1 MADMKTVH
9 VDQIRETVAALLE
22 DACINLP
29 ADVEEAVRAAGERE
43 TQPRARHILEVVLE
57 NAALARRDRIPICQ
71 DTGVTNVFVEL
82 GADVRI
88 TGGLLGDAINDGI
101 REGTR
106 HGYLRCSIVNDP
118 LRRVNTGDNAPG
130 VIVVQ
135 PVAGE
140 LLRITVCP
148 KGAGCENMSRISML
162 RPADGRDG
170 ITQFVLDTVS
180 AGGANPCPPVIVGI
194 GIGGDFAQ
202 APLLAKK
209 ALLRTIGA
217 RNPDPLYADYEAEL
231 LLAINALGLGPQAL
245 GGLAT
250 ALEVF
255 IETAPC
261 HIASLPVAVCLSCH
275 ATRHTSATL

>member
-1 MADMKTVH
+1 MKTVH
-9 VDQIRETVAALLE
+9 VDLIRKTVAALLE

-29 ADVEEAVRAAGERE
+29 ADVEAALRAALERE

-71 DTGVTNVFVEL
+71 DTGVTNVLVEL
-82 GADVRI
+82 GAAVQI
-88 TGGLLGDAINDGI
+88 AGGLLEDAVNDGI

-106 HGYLRCSIVNDP
+106 QGYLRCSMVNDP

-130 VIVVQ
+130 VLVVQ

-140 LLRITVCP
+140 MLRITVCP
-148 KGAGCENMSRISML
+148 KGAGCENMSRAIML
-162 RPADGRDG
+162 CPADGRAG
-170 ITQFVLDTVS
+170 ITKFVLDTIS
-180 AGGANPCPPVIVGI
+180 QGGANPCPPVVVGI
-194 GIGGDFAQ
+194 GLGGDFAQ

-209 ALLRTIGA
+209 ALLRTMGA
-217 RNPDPLYADYEAEL
+217 RNPDPLYAEYEAEL
-231 LLAINALGLGPQAL
+231 LTAINALGLGPQAL

-250 ALEVF
+250 ALDVF

-261 HIASLPVAVCLSCH
+261 HIASLPVAVCLNCH
-275 ATRHTSATL
+275 ATRHTTAML

>member
-1 MADMKTVH
+1 MKHVHCDTV
-9 VDQIRETVAALLE
+9 RAAVATLLE

-29 ADVEEAVRAAGERE
+29 ADVEAALRTARDRE
-43 TQPRARHILEVVLE
+43 PQARARHILDVVLE

-82 GADVRI
+82 GAEVRI
-88 TGGLLGDAINDGI
+88 DGGLLEDAINDGI
-101 REGTR
+101 RAGTR
-106 HGYLRCSIVNDP
+106 QGYLRCSMVNDP

-130 VIVVQ
+130 VIVVL
-135 PVAGE
+135 PVAGAT
-140 LLRITVCP
+140 LRITVCP
-148 KGAGCENMSRISML
+148 KGAGCENMSRAIML

-170 ITQFVLDTVS
+170 VTSFVLETIR
-180 AGGANPCPPVIVGI
+180 AGGANPCPPVIVGV
-194 GIGGDFAQ
+194 GLGGDFAQ

-217 RNPDPLYADYEAEL
+217 RHPDPLYAEYELEL
-231 LLAINALGLGPQAL
+231 LAAINALGLGPQAL

-255 IETAPC
+255 IEVAPC
-261 HIASLPVAVCLSCH
+261 HIASLPVAVCLNCH
-275 ATRHTSATL
+275 ATRHTSAEL